1 MRYARFGALIALV
14 LLVAACSSE
23 SPDAPETPG
32 ASPTPGASGSPDP
45 DSSEPAGKPST
56 DPQIPPP
63 PDGTEF
69 TGAVI
74 TRTGGIAGLMQQ
86 LVIAPNGS
94 WVYTDERSGAV
105 EQGQLSADERQR
117 MLAVL
122 TNPALAA
129 EAAKGSTGECA
140 DAFNYTV
147 AALGLTIEYEQCG
160 DPAQRPLTE
169 QLIRILIDAT
179 PL

>member
-1 MRYARFGALIALV
+1 LIALV

-23 SPDAPETPG
+23 SKDVPEIPDAS
-32 ASPTPGASGSPDP
+32 ATPGASGSPEPDP
-45 DSSEPAGKPST
+45 SGPAGKPSS
-56 DPQIPPP
+56 DPQVPPP
-63 PDGTEF
+63 PGGAEF
-69 TGAVI
+69 TGAVV

-86 LVIAPNGS
+86 LVISPDGS
-94 WVYTDERSGAV
+94 WIYTDERSGAV
-105 EQGQLSADERQR
+105 EQGQLSADERRQ
-117 MLAVL
+117 LLSVL

-129 EAAKGSTGECA
+129 EAAKGTTGECS

-169 QLIRILIDAT
+169 QLIRILSDAT